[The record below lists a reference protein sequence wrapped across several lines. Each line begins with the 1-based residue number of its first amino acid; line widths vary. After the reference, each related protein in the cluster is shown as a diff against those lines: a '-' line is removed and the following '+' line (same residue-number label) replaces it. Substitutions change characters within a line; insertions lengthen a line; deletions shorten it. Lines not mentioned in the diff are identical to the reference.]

1 MDVTQTSKVLALA
14 AVVDNRVVD
23 RATIAAW
30 HDLIGRLDFT
40 DACEAVREHRRTS
53 TEYLVPAHVIAG
65 VHRIRAARLAA
76 VPDPLP
82 DVDPDDV
89 TAYQLRRRQMRA
101 AIASP
106 NPTSRKEITRG

>member
-1 MDVTQTSKVLALA
+1 MNVQQTAQLLALIA
-14 AVVDNRVVD
+14 TVDNRQVD

-30 HDLIGRLDFT
+30 HDLVGHLDYAE
-40 DACEAVREHRRTS
+40 ACEAVREHRRNS
-53 TEYLVPAHVIAG
+53 TEYLVPAHVVRG
-65 VHRIRAARLAA
+65 VRVARAARLTA

-89 TAYQLRRRQMRA
+89 RAFQVARRRLRL

-106 NPTSRKEITRG
+106 DPLRREITHG